1 MFKWFIRNILL
12 MVLFKDTFVN
22 KEVTL
27 NDIKMYPLSNNV
39 CGMIRILAVASTE
52 FFETNS
58 FWVIGVNNSDWNV
71 DVMFC
76 FVTNGTKTK

>member
-1 MFKWFIRNILL
+1 

-58 FWVIGVNNSDWNV
+58 F
-71 DVMFC
+71 
-76 FVTNGTKTK
+76 